1 MVKIQ
6 RDKIDVNLLEDML
19 KKNDAG
25 AVILFLGEPRRS
37 PEDGDVV
44 SINYTAYEEMAI
56 KEMEK
61 IENEA
66 KNKFHVK
73 DVIIVH
79 RIGNIPLKEISF
91 FVGVS
96 SAHREEGFKACQWI
110 VDEVKS
116 TVPIWKE
123 IRYEIGRNS

>member
-6 RDKIDVNLLEDML
+6 RDKIDVNSLKDVL

-44 SINYTAYEEMAI
+44 SINYTAYKEMAI
-56 KEMEK
+56 KEMEE
-61 IENEA
+61 IEKEA

-73 DVIIVH
+73 DVVIVH
-79 RIGNIPLKEISF
+79 RIGDIPLKEISF

>member
-6 RDKIDVNLLEDML
+6 RDKIDVTLLKDVL

-25 AVILFLGEPRRS
+25 AIILFLGEPRRS
-37 PEDGDVV
+37 KEDGDVV

-56 KEMEK
+56 REMKK
-61 IENEA
+61 IEREA

-96 SAHREEGFKACQWI
+96 SAHRKEGFKACQWI

-123 IRYEIGRNS
+123 IKYEVSRNS